1 MLKYITAGESHGK
14 YLISVIEGVPAGLK
28 LATAE
33 IDAEL
38 ARRQKGYGRG
48 ERMKIERDT
57 VEFLSGVRWGET
69 TGSPVS
75 MLMKNRDWENW
86 KTMMSAD
93 AKDRDEKFYVTSPRP
108 GHADL
113 SGVIKYS
120 REDTRDIME
129 RASARETAARVAA
142 GAVCK
147 KFISEFGIKVFS
159 FVEEIGGV
167 LAETS
172 GMDITGNY
180 SKIESSPVRCPDSVA
195 EERMLEVIDA
205 ATEKGDTLG
214 GIFRVVVSGVPA
226 GLGSHTQWD
235 RRIDGSI
242 AGAFMSIQAVK
253 GVEVGRGF
261 EFARRFGS
269 EVHDEIFYDAGKKK
283 YYRKTNNAGGIEG
296 GMTNGEDVV
305 IRAVMKPI
313 PSLKKPLRSVD
324 IKTKEAVHA
333 EIVRSDVCAV
343 PSCSIIGESAAAYVI
358 AGAFLE
364 KYGGD
369 SIKEIKERFL

>member
-1 MLKYITAGESHGK
+1 MLRYITAGESHGK
-14 YLISVIEGVPAGLK
+14 CLISIIEGIPAGLK
-28 LATAE
+28 LASAD
-33 IDAEL
+33 INVEL

-48 ERMKIERDT
+48 ARMKIEQDT

-69 TGSPVS
+69 TGSPIS
-75 MLMKNRDWENW
+75 ILIENRDWENW
-86 KTMMSAD
+86 KTIMSAD
-93 AKDRDEKFYVTSPRP
+93 AKDRDEKFFITRPRP

-113 SGVIKYS
+113 SGVIKYN
-120 REDTRDIME
+120 REDTRDIFE
-129 RASARETAARVAA
+129 RASARETSARVAA

-147 KFISEFGIKVFS
+147 KFLRQFGINVFS

-167 LAETS
+167 LAEIS
-172 GMDITGNY
+172 GLDIPSNY

-195 EERMLEVIDA
+195 EEKMLEVIDT
-205 ATEKGDTLG
+205 ATENSDTVG
-214 GIFRVVVSGVPA
+214 GIFRVVVSGVPP

-235 RRIDGSI
+235 RRIDGNI
-242 AGAFMSIQAVK
+242 ARAFMSIQAVK
-253 GVEVGRGF
+253 GVEIGRGF

-269 EVHDEIFYDAGKKK
+269 EVHDEIFYDPIKKK
-283 YYRKTNNAGGIEG
+283 YYRRTNNAGGIEG

-324 IKTKEAVHA
+324 IKTKEIVSA

-343 PSCSIIGESAAAYVI
+343 PSCSIIGEAAAAYVI
-358 AGAFLE
+358 TEAFLE

-369 SIKEIKERFL
+369 SITEIKQRFL